1 MNSEMAVNAK
11 KEGIG
16 LMITCDNGI
25 AAFDPVKK
33 AKDLGMEVIVTDHH
47 EVPYQMEE
55 ERERCCRR
63 QMRS

>member
-1 MNSEMAVNAK
+1 
-11 KEGIG
+11 
-16 LMITCDNGI
+16 MITCDNGI

-55 ERERCCRR
+55 GRKKRDAAAGRCGRESKTGNVRI
-63 QMRS
+63 SL